1 MTELHGVW
9 GAIGSTPLV
18 LLDRLFP
25 TFKGTLYAKLEFL
38 NPGGSQKDRSA
49 FGIVSA
55 AVRTGRIAKGGMV
68 IESTTGNMGIGL
80 AQACKYFGLRL
91 VCVVD
96 YRTTQANRR
105 ILEAYG
111 AEVDVVTDTSQPL
124 RARLERVRDLLA
136 ATPGAFWPD
145 QHVNDDNPAAHRE
158 TTALEII
165 NALGRAPDVV
175 ICAVGTCG
183 TISGIDSG
191 IRERGGATALYAVD
205 LIGSALFGAAPGVRL
220 VPGIGSSR
228 AKHFPVSD
236 RVKPIYVTDRDCV
249 AGCRLLLDREAIF
262 AGGSAGAVVTAA
274 SRLCMDLEPG
284 LSVVLILPD
293 RGERYLDT
301 IYCEEWVNSLPRN
314 SAQEN

>member
-9 GAIGSTPLV
+9 SAIGSTPLV
-18 LLDRLFP
+18 ALNRLFP
-25 TFKGTLYAKLEFL
+25 AFKTSIYAKLEFL
-38 NPGGSQKDRSA
+38 NPGGSQKDRAA

-55 AVRTGRIAKGGMV
+55 AVRTGRITKGGVV

-80 AQACKYFGLRL
+80 AQACKYFDLRL

-96 YRTTQANRR
+96 YRTTHANRR

-111 AEVDVVTDTSQPL
+111 AQVDVVTETSDPL
-124 RARLERVRDLLA
+124 RARLERVRELLA

-145 QHVNDDNPAAHRE
+145 QHVNADNPAAHRE
-158 TTALEII
+158 TTAREIVE
-165 NALGRAPDVV
+165 ALGRAPDVV

-183 TISGIDSG
+183 TISGLDSG
-191 IRERGGATALYAVD
+191 IREHGGATALYAVD
-205 LIGSALFGAAPGVRL
+205 LKGSALFGAAPGLRL

-228 AKHFPVSD
+228 PKHFPVSD

-274 SRLCMDLEPG
+274 GRICTDLEPG
-284 LSVVLILPD
+284 SSVVLILPD

-301 IYCEEWVNSLPRN
+301 IYSEEWVSSLPRN
-314 SAQEN
+314 SGQES